1 MMEGSIFMIRKLIM
15 ILIIATMFC
24 CLSFNVSAKDST
36 VVVTIPDYQ
45 IIIDDSSVYYADS
58 VYPFLNYKGIT
69 YLPMTYEYS
78 KAMNLTTGW
87 LEGTAFMVAY
97 QPSDEPLPI
106 YETTSNKKYDTAVI
120 PTGYNIYVNA
130 KKVDNN
136 TAEYPLLNFRGVTYF
151 PLTWEYAVEE
161 FGWKMSFD
169 NNVLK
174 IDTENNTD
182 YRWTLVEKRDNDA
195 VLELYYSKEF
205 PLEDGSIRYEYLQ
218 EWYSLD
224 YKTGELVRL
233 DNYTLNESGNVNS
246 EVNLTVNDGY
256 VYYNEQKLDDIYVE
270 FASNDYIKSDDVK
283 ESGYTLSAWSSD
295 KYLPLRVVDVHLDTY
310 NYGQNANW
318 GRKENY
324 TFIEVNDRLI
334 PLGLWKTVEN
344 VYELN
349 GDIYFNTVDY
359 AQTTFRHYLKNKRV
373 WKLSEY
379 GELTEIKYG
388 DYNSMEIIGKAN
400 NKLYLKCL
408 WTPENVMEDAPYQ
421 VSLVND
427 GYYTFDGEGIRFIS
441 PYIYS
446 DFDIVSDNGDIYA
459 INNNL
464 DKIIKCQI
472 NPEYY

>member
-1 MMEGSIFMIRKLIM
+1 MMEGNIFMIRKLIM

-24 CLSFNVSAKDST
+24 CLSYNVSAKDNT

-97 QPSDEPLPI
+97 QPSDEPFPI

-182 YRWTLVEKRDNDA
+182 YRWTLVEKCDNDA

-256 VYYNEQKLDDIYVE
+256 VYYNEQKLDDIYIE
-270 FASNDYIKSDDVK
+270 EASNSYIKPEGVT
-283 ESGYTLSAWSSD
+283 ESGYTISAWLSGKD
-295 KYLPLRVVDVHLDTY
+295 LPLRVVYVNYKAY
-310 NYGQNANW
+310 NYGENGSS
-318 GRKENY
+318 GRKREY
-324 TFIEVNDRLI
+324 TFIENNGKLI
-334 PLGLWKTVEN
+334 SIGPNTTVEN

-349 GDIYFNTVDY
+349 GDIYFNTVKY
-359 AQTTFRHYLKNKRV
+359 GQATFRHYMKNKWL
-373 WKLSEY
+373 WKLSSE
-379 GELTEIKYG
+379 GKLDVIVYG

>member
-1 MMEGSIFMIRKLIM
+1 MMEGNIFMIRKLIM

-24 CLSFNVSAKDST
+24 CLSFNVSAKDNT

-97 QPSDEPLPI
+97 QPSDEPFPI

-182 YRWTLVEKRDNDA
+182 YRWTLVEKCDNDA

-256 VYYNEQKLDDIYVE
+256 VYYNEQKLDDIYIE
-270 FASNDYIKSDDVK
+270 EASNSYIKPEGVT
-283 ESGYTLSAWSSD
+283 ESGYTISAWLSGKD
-295 KYLPLRVVDVHLDTY
+295 LPLRVVYVNYKAY
-310 NYGQNANW
+310 NYGENGSS
-318 GRKENY
+318 GRKREY
-324 TFIEVNDRLI
+324 TFIENNGKLI
-334 PLGLWKTVEN
+334 SIGPNTTVEN

-349 GDIYFNTVDY
+349 GDIYFNTVKY
-359 AQTTFRHYLKNKRV
+359 GQATFRHYMKNKWL
-373 WKLSEY
+373 WKLSSE
-379 GELTEIKYG
+379 GKLDVIVYG

>member
-1 MMEGSIFMIRKLIM
+1 MMEGNIFMIRKLIM
-15 ILIIATMFC
+15 ILITATMFC
-24 CLSFNVSAKDST
+24 CLSFNVSAKDNT

-130 KKVDNN
+130 KKVDNS

-151 PLTWEYAVEE
+151 PLTWEYGVNE
-161 FGWKMSFD
+161 FGWKMSFE
-169 NNVLK
+169 NNTLR
-174 IDTENNTD
+174 IETENNTD
-182 YRWTLVEKRDNDA
+182 YRWSLVEKRDNDA
-195 VLELYYSKEF
+195 VLELYYSKDI
-205 PLEDGSIRYEYLQ
+205 PLEDGSFRYDYFQ
-218 EWYSLD
+218 VYYSLD
-224 YKTGELVRL
+224 YKTGELVQL
-233 DNYTLNESGNVNS
+233 DNYTLNDVNNVNNS
-246 EVNLTVNDGY
+246 VDVTVNDGY
-256 VYYNEQKLDDIYVE
+256 VYYKDQKLDDIYIE
-270 FASNDYIKSDDVK
+270 NAAKEYIKPDGVI
-283 ESGYTLSAWSSD
+283 ESGYTISAWTSD
-295 KYLPLRVVDVHLDTY
+295 NYLPLRVVDVVVNTF
-310 NYGQNANW
+310 NYGENSNW
-318 GRKENY
+318 GGKGNY
-324 TFIEVNDRLI
+324 TFVETNGKLVS
-334 PLGLWKTVEN
+334 LGLFKTVEN
-344 VYELN
+344 VHELN

-359 AQTTFRHYLKNKRV
+359 GQTVFRHYLKNKRL
-373 WKLSEY
+373 WKLSED
-379 GELTEIKYG
+379 GELTEIKYA

-400 NKLYLKCL
+400 DKLYLKCL
-408 WTPENVMEDAPYQ
+408 WTPENHMEDAPYL

-427 GYYTFDGEGIRFIS
+427 GYYTFDGEGIKFVS

-446 DFDIVSDNGDIYA
+446 NFDIVSADGNIFA
-459 INNNL
+459 INNDL
-464 DKIIKCQI
+464 DKITKCEI